1 MLKYEE
7 CISIGIKKY
16 VNKHASNIVSQRMAC
31 IGAGGITMVVVG
43 SELGYEVVRRLL
55 GGMRTMVE
63 GKVKSSLTG
72 YKLVRS

>member
-1 MLKYEE
+1 
-7 CISIGIKKY
+7 
-16 VNKHASNIVSQRMAC
+16 MAC